1 MSARGWGERLG
12 KGRGRGARR
21 DGEPVGSAC
30 VYFQQGA
37 PAVSLTAP
45 RPDPGPWAG
54 WRLVQQPVQADP
66 GDHKEGQQQVTVE
79 PVQSRGHAESG
90 WPPPGPQTG
99 LPSGGAQSFWKVL

>member
-45 RPDPGPWAG
+45 RQTQALG
-54 WRLVQQPVQADP
+54 LV
-66 GDHKEGQQQVTVE
+66 GGLCS
-79 PVQSRGHAESG
+79 SRSRPTLGTTKKGS
-90 WPPPGPQTG
+90 
-99 LPSGGAQSFWKVL
+99 SK